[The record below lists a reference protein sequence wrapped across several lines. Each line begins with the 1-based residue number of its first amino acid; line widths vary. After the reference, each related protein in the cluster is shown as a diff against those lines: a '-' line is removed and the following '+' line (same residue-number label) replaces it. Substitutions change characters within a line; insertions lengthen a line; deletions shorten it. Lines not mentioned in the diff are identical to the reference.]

1 MTNKVASQIIGLDMD
16 GVILDNTASKIRVAG
31 ELGFKISP
39 AEAQSDV
46 IEGVLPREVID
57 VLRERIYGDT
67 ALHLASPLVKGAHQG
82 LAKIRSLGL
91 ECFLISRRRNPAI
104 ARAALIKNRLW
115 PDYFNESNSFFV
127 EHAEDK
133 NIKAKELNIGAYLDD
148 QPSVLEKLNDVPNR
162 FLMDRFDN
170 FGGFTFDH
178 VRVDSWDNFLSHIL

>member
-1 MTNKVASQIIGLDMD
+1 MD
-16 GVILDNTASKIRVAG
+16 GVILDNTVSKIRVARD
-31 ELGFKISP
+31 LGFNISP
-39 AEAQSDV
+39 NEAQSDV
-46 IEGVLPREVID
+46 IEGVLPKEVID

-67 ALHLASPLVKGAHQG
+67 ALNLVSPLVKGAQQG

-115 PDYFNESNSFFV
+115 PDYFNEANSFFV

-170 FGGFTFDH
+170 FGGLTFDH
-178 VRVDSWDNFLSHIL
+178 IRVNSWDNFLSHIL